1 MIKRLFRSSWI
12 DLYLVLITTFL
23 ALVFI
28 LILSCSLVSGENKK
42 PDGELPPSGM
52 TGNWQGKGKIIVS
65 WCEQDSLSFY
75 LTITSDG
82 KVSGKI
88 GDAVIKNGQLK
99 KNSLILRWLGNSEYI
114 IEADLEGSI
123 VKTENITRESIKLI
137 VDFEDNCI
145 VGDFRTSGGKFG
157 GKDKMQM
164 AGGLKVISVK

>member
-1 MIKRLFRSSWI
+1 MRNILTLIF
-12 DLYLVLITTFL
+12 VLIL
-23 ALVFI
+23 N
-28 LILSCSLVSGENKK
+28 CSLISGEIKK
-42 PDGELPPSGM
+42 PDDKYPCVEM

-123 VKTENITRESIKLI
+123 VEAENITRESIKLI

-145 VGDFRTSGGKFG
+145 VGDFRTSGSKFG

-164 AGGLKVISVK
+164 AGGLKVRPVK